1 MVESDTYPY
10 GTKTGDLK
18 VPEVTGYTDDINTF
32 TFEKWSPE
40 LVTVEGDVKYTAT
53 YKADLREYKVTWK
66 A

>member
-1 MVESDTYPY
+1 
-10 GTKTGDLK
+10 LK

-32 TFEKWSPE
+32 TFEKWTPE
-40 LVTVEGDVKYTAT
+40 LTTVEGDAKYTAT